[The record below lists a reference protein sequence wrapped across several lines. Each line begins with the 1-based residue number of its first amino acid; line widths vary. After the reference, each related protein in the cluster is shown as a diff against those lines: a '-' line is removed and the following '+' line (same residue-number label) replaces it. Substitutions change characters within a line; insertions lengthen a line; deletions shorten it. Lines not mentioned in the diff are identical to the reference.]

1 MTAPEPLAQDTAAT
15 AEYRV
20 VGRAERYAD
29 WLARRERGKG
39 RQATI
44 SRNLASLT
52 SYRTW
57 AQKVREN
64 WEPDSPAA
72 IAPVL
77 RRR

>member
-1 MTAPEPLAQDTAAT
+1 MTAPEPLIQDTAAT

-20 VGRAERYAD
+20 LGRAERYAD

-44 SRNLASLT
+44 SRNLSSLT

-64 WEPDSPAA
+64 WQPDGPAA
-72 IAPVL
+72 VTPGL